1 MARTRDFDLDQAVDR
16 AMLLFWRKGYEGTS
30 LTDLTEAMGINRPSL
45 YAAFG
50 SKEGLFQR
58 AVERYLAGPGS
69 CVQDALKAPTARG
82 VFEHL
87 LQVYCD
93 VPGKDDERPAG
104 CMMVQGALVCSE
116 ESAAVQKQLLDIR
129 QHGADLVRERFRRA
143 KAEGDLPAD
152 ESPAELARYV
162 WTICN
167 GLSVQAASGA
177 TRAELKRV
185 AARALAAWPTS
196 K

>member
-1 MARTRDFDLDQAVDR
+1 MSRTRDFDIDQAVDQ

-30 LTDLTEAMGINRPSL
+30 LTDLTDAMGINRPSL

-58 AVERYLAGPGS
+58 TVERYLAGPGA
-69 CVQDALKAPTARG
+69 CVEDALKKPTARG

-87 LQVYCD
+87 LQVYSD
-93 VPGKDDERPAG
+93 VPTKDAGRPPG
-104 CMMVQGALVCSE
+104 CLIVQGALVCSE
-116 ESAAVQKQLLDIR
+116 ESSAVQTQLMDIR
-129 QHGADLVRERFRRA
+129 QAGEAATRERFRRA

-152 ESPAELARYV
+152 ESPAELSRYV
-162 WTICN
+162 WTICH

-177 TRAELKRV
+177 TRAELKKV

>member
-1 MARTRDFDLDQAVDR
+1 
-16 AMLLFWRKGYEGTS
+16 MLQFWRKGYEGTS

-58 AVERYLAGPGS
+58 AVERYLAGPGAFIAR
-69 CVQDALKAPTARG
+69 ALEAPTARG
-82 VFEHL
+82 VFEHM
-87 LQVYCD
+87 LQIYCN
-93 VPGKDDERPAG
+93 VPGEEEERPPG
-104 CMMVQGALVCSE
+104 CLLVQGALACSE
-116 ESAAVQKQLLDIR
+116 DGRSVQRLLVGVRQRGEAAL
-129 QHGADLVRERFRRA
+129 RERFRRA

-152 ESPAELARYV
+152 ESPADLSRYV
-162 WTICN
+162 WTICH
-167 GLSVQAASGA
+167 GLSVQATSGV

-185 AARALAAWPTS
+185 ATRALASWPTR